1 MEEQTKSGWWRLFSV
16 DLLIAAALC
25 LLSVFAF
32 AFIANEIVM
41 GKQDFFDSA
50 AFQFFEAHTSPA
62 NTRIAL
68 FITFLGSGTFLF
80 PAYLLIV
87 LFLLKKKRKK
97 QAVVIGAITAVSFL
111 LNIVLKNVFQRDR
124 PLLLHLDE
132 VSGYSFPSGHS
143 MGAFTFSGIMIAV
156 VWLTKNKI
164 GTKLLF
170 SFLLFILACLIGL
183 SRIYLHVHYASDV
196 IGGFCITV
204 MWLSICFMYFT
215 WGEKRWFV

>member
-1 MEEQTKSGWWRLFSV
+1 MFSV

-25 LLSVFAF
+25 LLSVLAF

-41 GKQDFFDSA
+41 DKEDLFDSA
-50 AFQFFEAHTSPA
+50 AFRLLDGYATPG

-68 FITFLGSGTFLF
+68 FLTFFGGGTFLF
-80 PAYLLIV
+80 PAYLLII
-87 LFLLKKKRKK
+87 LFLLKKKKKK
-97 QAVVIGAITAVSFL
+97 QAVVIGAIAAVSFL
-111 LNIVLKNVFQRDR
+111 LNAVLKNVFQRDR

-156 VWLTKNKI
+156 VWLTKNKTI
-164 GTKLLF
+164 TKLVF

-196 IGGFCITV
+196 IGGFCVTLIWLTV
-204 MWLSICFMYFT
+204 CFMYFT
-215 WGEKRWFV
+215 WGEKKWFV